1 MKHFPLKT
9 ALFCILFT
17 PLLYTVILGGLES
30 FMVPVYQQK
39 IENHL
44 IGDYAPLLHGTIQ
57 IQDLV
62 GQNIQRLMSDDL
74 LINYFGLEVDV
85 VVTGKGGVVLF
96 PWFLSPET
104 GNTALIEPLDP
115 VEVARQNYELMDRGL
130 TVKVLSRI
138 DHGTIGA
145 NLILGI
151 LIVASLLF
159 FSIYYRRGSA
169 KYQSEDFEK
178 GLQIEKLKADEKA
191 YIKILKDLQEDR
203 HNLFESIKF
212 LRASR
217 EEVEEKA
224 TITEDDLFEEIVSLE
239 KKLEENIRFQQEKE
253 LEIAQLKEEVQ
264 KKDRR
269 KGTHSRRHSFELSQK
284 RFTVLYKN
292 LDFTRK
298 ALTGILELS
307 DDMQIKAEELVHQ
320 LNADMSKVI
329 VKRKVFAGKKN
340 KTPSFEVLFGY
351 NGRLYFRTNERN
363 RCEVLLVG
371 TKNTQ
376 TRDME
381 FLHNL

>member
-1 MKHFPLKT
+1 MKYFPLKT

-17 PLLYTVILGGLES
+17 PLLYTVILGGVES
-30 FMVPVYQQK
+30 FMGSVYQQK
-39 IENHL
+39 IENRL

-62 GQNIQRLMSDDL
+62 GQNIQSLMKDDPL
-74 LINYFGLEVDV
+74 VDFFGLEVDI

-96 PWFLSPET
+96 PLFLYPET
-104 GNTALIEPLDP
+104 ADTNLIEPLDP
-115 VEVARQNYELMDRGL
+115 VQTARQNYELMDRGL
-130 TVKVLSRI
+130 SVKVIARI
-138 DHGTIGA
+138 DHGTVGA

-151 LIVASLLF
+151 LISASLIF
-159 FSIYYRRGSA
+159 FYVYYRRGSA
-169 KYQSEDFEK
+169 KYQSEDQEK
-178 GLQIEKLKADEKA
+178 GRQIERLKTDEKA
-191 YIKILKDLQEDR
+191 YKKALQDLQQDR

-239 KKLEENIRFQQEKE
+239 KKLEENIKLQQEKE
-253 LEIAQLKEEVQ
+253 LEIAQLKDEVQ
-264 KKDRR
+264 KKERR
-269 KGTHSRRHSFELSQK
+269 RGTHSKRHSFELSQK

-292 LDFTRK
+292 LDFTRR
-298 ALTGILELS
+298 ALAGILELS
-307 DDMQIKAEELVHQ
+307 DEMQIKAEELVHL
-320 LNADMSKVI
+320 LNEDMSKII

-363 RCEVLLVG
+363 RCEILLVG
-371 TKNTQ
+371 TKNSQ
-376 TRDME
+376 AKDMD

>member
-1 MKHFPLKT
+1 MKYFPLKT

-30 FMVPVYQQK
+30 FVGPVYQQK
-39 IENHL
+39 IENRL

-62 GQNIQRLMSDDL
+62 GQNIHKVMNDDL
-74 LINYFGLEVDV
+74 LVSFFGLDLDI
-85 VVTGKGGVVLF
+85 VVTAKGEVVLF
-96 PWFLSPET
+96 PLFLFP
-104 GNTALIEPLDP
+104 GTADTNLIEPLDP
-115 VEVARQNYELMDRGL
+115 VQTARQNYELMDRGL
-130 TVKVLSRI
+130 TVKVTARI
-138 DHGTIGA
+138 DHGTVGA
-145 NLILGI
+145 NLILGV
-151 LIVASLLF
+151 LIAISLLLF
-159 FSIYYRRGSA
+159 CIYYRRGSA
-169 KYQSEDFEK
+169 KYQSEDQEK
-178 GLQIEKLKADEKA
+178 GRQIERLKADEMA
-191 YIKILKDLQEDR
+191 YKNALQDLQQDR

-239 KKLEENIRFQQEKE
+239 KKIEENIKLQQEKE
-253 LEIAQLKEEVQ
+253 LEIAQLKDEVQ
-264 KKDRR
+264 KKERR

-292 LDFTRK
+292 LDFTRR

-307 DDMQIKAEELVHQ
+307 DEMQIKAEELVHL
-320 LNADMSKVI
+320 LNEDMSKVI

-340 KTPSFEVLFGY
+340 KNPSFEVLFGY
-351 NGRLYFRTNERN
+351 NGRLYFRTNKRN
-363 RCEVLLVG
+363 RCEILLVG
-371 TKNTQ
+371 TKNSQ
-376 TRDME
+376 AKDMD